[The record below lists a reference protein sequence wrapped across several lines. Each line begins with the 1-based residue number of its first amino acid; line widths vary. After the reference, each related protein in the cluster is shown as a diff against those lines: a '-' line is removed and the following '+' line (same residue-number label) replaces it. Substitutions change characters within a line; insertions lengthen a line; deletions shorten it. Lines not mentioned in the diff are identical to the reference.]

1 MLQVTGDTRWY
12 NRSTLRR
19 LSCSPGALA
28 ECQSDRIMSCWVP
41 LQLIKSASCG
51 KISHDH
57 CRPWCPFWT
66 DLMLATIPLVCSQYS
81 RQNLD
86 KAKPE
91 QHKRFRRQLN
101 ITKHMY
107 IFIYI
112 CGGCK
117 ITFQFKHVFFSELEN
132 GVQDKSFATYTKKTR
147 TAPHSAKG
155 PWNKSFFAWFCPTK
169 I

>member
-132 GVQDKSFATYTKKTR
+132 GVQNKSFATYTKKTR